1 MNSEERARLVKA
13 TELCH
18 RWHAEQQRKTTQIP
32 YVSHLL
38 QVEGLVLEH
47 GGDSDQAIAAL
58 LHDSLEDAPDSEERA
73 LRETEIRARFGPRVL
88 DIVLDCT
95 DTGRDE
101 FLKKKKAWKERKDRY
116 LEQLRRAPARTHLVA
131 ACDKRH
137 NLHAIVYDVKTS
149 GPDVFDRF
157 TATPSQCLWY
167 YTSVIEILRSS
178 LPGRLVDELDDLLEE
193 LRAQV
198 AALDA

>member
-1 MNSEERARLVKA
+1 MNSEERARMVEA

-18 RWHAEQQRKTTQIP
+18 RWHAEQRRKATEIP
-32 YVSHLL
+32 YVSHLI

-58 LHDSLEDAPDSEERA
+58 LHDSLEDAPDAEERA
-73 LRETEIRARFGPRVL
+73 LREREIRTRFGPRVL
-88 DIVLDCT
+88 DVVLDCT
-95 DTGRDE
+95 DTGPDE
-101 FLKKKKAWKERKDRY
+101 FLQNKKDWKERKDRY

-137 NLHAIVYDVKTS
+137 NLHAIVSDVKTS
-149 GPDVFDRF
+149 GPGVFDRF
-157 TATPSQCLWY
+157 TSTPSQCLWY
-167 YTSVIEILRSS
+167 YTSVIEIVRPS
-178 LPGRLVDELDDLLEE
+178 LPMRLVDELDHLLEE

-198 AALDA
+198 ASLDS